1 MNQREVL
8 EFIEE
13 NGVKFVKL
21 AFCDALGNLKN
32 VSIFADELEDVFEK
46 GMAIDEE
53 AFDGIAPFNA
63 VTNQ

>member
-32 VSIFADELEDVFEK
+32 VSIFATELSDVFE
-46 GMAIDEE
+46 
-53 AFDGIAPFNA
+53 
-63 VTNQ
+63 